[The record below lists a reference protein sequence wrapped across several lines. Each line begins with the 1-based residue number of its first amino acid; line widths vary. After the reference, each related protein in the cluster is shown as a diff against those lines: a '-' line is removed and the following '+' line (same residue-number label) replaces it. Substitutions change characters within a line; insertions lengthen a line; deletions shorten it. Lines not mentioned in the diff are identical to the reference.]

1 MRQLLGVIIFVTI
14 FAATGELIKKIINKI
29 KHKCLGWTTI
39 TFFGESVRIR
49 KDPDNEN
56 MTISTQIP
64 RLLIKSYYPWNA
76 MSGMPH
82 MLSLIFQVLINIL
95 KYLFWF
101 IYWSFSG
108 VLCFLFDGTCKFIG
122 FIVLFLVDI
131 CL

>member
-14 FAATGELIKKIINKI
+14 FAATGELAQKQIRNKI
-29 KHKCLGWTTI
+29 KHNPLGWTTI

-49 KDPDNEN
+49 KDPENEN

-82 MLSLIFQVLINIL
+82 MLSLIFQVRVQFF
-95 KYLFWF
+95 K
-101 IYWSFSG
+101 
-108 VLCFLFDGTCKFIG
+108 
-122 FIVLFLVDI
+122 
-131 CL
+131 